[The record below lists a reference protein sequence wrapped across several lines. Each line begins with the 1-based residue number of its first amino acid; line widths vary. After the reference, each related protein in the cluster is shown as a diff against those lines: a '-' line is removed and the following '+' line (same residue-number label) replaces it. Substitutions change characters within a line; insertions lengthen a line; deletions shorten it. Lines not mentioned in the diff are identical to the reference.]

1 MLQIILKITV
11 LKHFEILDNFCW
23 DPQDFARVCMHTM
36 YDIAMG
42 SHDQI
47 LEHKEIVYYNLY
59 RHVSMSEVQN
69 IL

>member
-1 MLQIILKITV
+1 
-11 LKHFEILDNFCW
+11 
-23 DPQDFARVCMHTM
+23 MHTM

-42 SHDQI
+42 SHDLI
-47 LEHKEIVYYNLY
+47 LEHKEIVYYNLC

>member
-1 MLQIILKITV
+1 
-11 LKHFEILDNFCW
+11 
-23 DPQDFARVCMHTM
+23 MHTM
-36 YDIAMG
+36 YEIAMG